1 MWRNINDRGGGKL
14 DFVWLT
20 SRLPGLRR
28 GAIELYNCPDQETND
43 PESGRSWAIFKPG
56 ELKHILE
63 EKTSWFSFMPH
74 VSRSDQ
80 SSLMNICVS
89 WLSWCWSGC
98 DKLPNEIWQTRDNT
112 STGEKFRSIIVMT
125 RSSSLKSFILG
136 WEELSITVS
145 EPRRSV

>member
-63 EKTSWFSFMPH
+63 EKTSWFSSFHSCRMWAAVISH
-74 VSRSDQ
+74 HSWIFVFHDWVDVGLDVTSYQTRFDKHETTRARERNSDQ
-80 SSLMNICVS
+80 SSS
-89 WLSWCWSGC
+89 WPGPRHSFHPGV
-98 DKLPNEIWQTRDNT
+98 
-112 STGEKFRSIIVMT
+112 GGIVNN
-125 RSSSLKSFILG
+125 SL
-136 WEELSITVS
+136 E
-145 EPRRSV
+145 